1 MCVFNYRYA
10 NSNDVSLILEF
21 IKELA
26 IYEKMQDTVVAN
38 EDLIYEWLFE

>member
-26 IYEKMQDTVVAN
+26 IYEKMQEKFKSFLKKV
-38 EDLIYEWLFE
+38 